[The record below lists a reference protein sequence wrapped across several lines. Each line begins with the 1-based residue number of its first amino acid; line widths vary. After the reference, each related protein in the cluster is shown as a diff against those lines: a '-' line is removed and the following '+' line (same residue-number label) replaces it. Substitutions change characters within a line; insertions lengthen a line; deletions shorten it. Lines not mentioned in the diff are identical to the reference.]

1 MCGNL
6 LPVSV
11 SVILVSY
18 NTADLTI
25 RAIECVSESLCSCDF
40 PVDVIVIDNASRDDS
55 VTRIRS
61 QFPETKVIE
70 SPINLGFGAA
80 NNKAVSECVGDYVL
94 LLNTD
99 AFLQSE
105 SLSVLEHYI
114 SINPS
119 VGVVGPTVLNADGSV
134 QTAAWNFPSPLQSFF
149 EYSGIGNLF
158 PSLYFIGGYR
168 KWKHNRTQSVPWLIG
183 ACILIRR
190 EVFIDI
196 GGFDSAF
203 FMYAEETDLQK
214 RIRGAGYDI
223 HLCADTQVIH
233 LGGGSGTL
241 ESESVRRYFYTSQDL
256 YMHKH
261 FGFVGLLLHRV
272 IFGLFSVARC
282 FAWSF
287 VSLVRGKC
295 NHSSKQK
302 VELYAYTA
310 LRSLTKWSIQ

>member
-1 MCGNL
+1 M
-6 LPVSV
+6 SV

-18 NTADLTI
+18 NTANLTI
-25 RAIECVSESLCSCDF
+25 KAIECVYQSLGSCDF
-40 PVDVIVIDNASRDDS
+40 PVDVVVIDNASRDES
-55 VTRIRS
+55 VALIRA
-61 QFPETKVIE
+61 QFPRIKVIE
-70 SPINLGFGAA
+70 SPLNLGFGAA
-80 NNKAVSECVGDYVL
+80 NNKAVSECISDYVL

-99 AFLQSE
+99 AFLQPE
-105 SLSVLEHYI
+105 TLSALERYI
-114 SINPS
+114 SINPT

-134 QTAAWNFPSPLQSFF
+134 QTAAWNFPSPIQSLF

-158 PSLYFIGGYR
+158 PSVHFIGGYR
-168 KWKHNRTQSVPWLIG
+168 KWKHNQTQSVPWLIG

-214 RIRGAGYDI
+214 RIRGAGFDI
-223 HLCADTQVIH
+223 HLCADTHVVH

-241 ESESVRRYFYTSQDL
+241 ESESVRRYFYTSQDVYL
-256 YMHKH
+256 CKH
-261 FGFVGLLLHRV
+261 FGFTGLLLHRI

-282 FAWSF
+282 FAWNV
-287 VSLVRGKC
+287 VSLVRGKS
-295 NHSSKQK
+295 NLSSKQK
-302 VELYAYTA
+302 AELYAYTA